1 MGILLSQIVL
11 AKQQNFWIFLT
22 ETTIRFVERWKAKG
36 KKAMRW
42 EGLMPELITSNP
54 VCLLKL
60 CLAMMKSFCYLPY
73 YFTFCNYDIGSGK
86 GCPDPAFPLLSR
98 ESRIP
103 YFCHRHPGCR
113 FLSKSR
119 ICAHLT
125 FPESRT
131 VFWSNSGILVIPCI
145 LDVNLIALFFS

>member
-1 MGILLSQIVL
+1 MFSQ
-11 AKQQNFWIFLT
+11 A
-22 ETTIRFVERWKAKG
+22 TTIRFVERWKAKG
-36 KKAMRW
+36 KKRW
-42 EGLMPELITSNP
+42 QGLTSELITSNP
-54 VCLLKL
+54 ACLLKL

-103 YFCHRHPGCR
+103 NLCHRYPEYR

-119 ICAHLT
+119 IRAQISEN
-125 FPESRT
+125 P
-131 VFWSNSGILVIPCI
+131 
-145 LDVNLIALFFS
+145 ALRVAVKPVRI

>member
-1 MGILLSQIVL
+1 
-11 AKQQNFWIFLT
+11 
-22 ETTIRFVERWKAKG
+22 
-36 KKAMRW
+36 MRW
-42 EGLMPELITSNP
+42 EGLTPELITSNP
-54 VCLLKL
+54 ACLLKL

-103 YFCHRHPGCR
+103 NFCHRHPGCR

-125 FPESRT
+125 FPVSRT

-145 LDVNLIALFFS
+145 LDVNLIALFFSWFRKSERTPVMGREWVNISPFFSYCYLGRLGWSRRCW

>member
-11 AKQQNFWIFLT
+11 AKQQHLWIFLT

-36 KKAMRW
+36 KKRW
-42 EGLMPELITSNP
+42 QGLTSELTTSNP
-54 VCLLKL
+54 ACLLKL

-86 GCPDPAFPLLSR
+86 GCPNPAFPILSR

-103 YFCHRHPGCR
+103 NSCHRYPEYR

-119 ICAHLT
+119 IRAQISEN
-125 FPESRT
+125 P
-131 VFWSNSGILVIPCI
+131 
-145 LDVNLIALFFS
+145 ALRVAVKPVPI

>member
-1 MGILLSQIVL
+1 
-11 AKQQNFWIFLT
+11 
-22 ETTIRFVERWKAKG
+22 
-36 KKAMRW
+36 MRW
-42 EGLMPELITSNP
+42 QGLMPELITSNP
-54 VCLLKL
+54 ACLLKL

-103 YFCHRHPGCR
+103 NLCHRYPEYR

-119 ICAHLT
+119 IRAQISENPALSFGQIPDPGNTLHVRCQ
-125 FPESRT
+125 F
-131 VFWSNSGILVIPCI
+131 NSSFFLVDSEKTKE
-145 LDVNLIALFFS
+145 LR

>member
-11 AKQQNFWIFLT
+11 AKQQHFWIFLT

-54 VCLLKL
+54 ACLLKL
-60 CLAMMKSFCYLPY
+60 CLALMKSFCYLPY
-73 YFTFCNYDIGSGK
+73 YFTFCNYDMGSGK
-86 GCPDPAFPLLSR
+86 GCPDLAFPLLSR

-103 YFCHRHPGCR
+103 NLCHRYPDYR
-113 FLSKSR
+113 FLFQSR
-119 ICAHLT
+119 I
-125 FPESRT
+125 R
-131 VFWSNSGILVIPCI
+131 GQILANP
-145 LDVNLIALFFS
+145 ALRVAVKPVPI